1 MKIRSI
7 TCFSNPNNE
16 EFSKQ
21 IQSLNDLQRYCREE
35 FENIGWEVQTTR
47 LATTSFGTYTNQKNA
62 LLKITELEHTSI
74 QNGFSYLSI
83 GPARISYLDEYA
95 LIPEIL
101 AATQN
106 VFCSGIMT
114 HPQRG
119 ISVPAVKACAEV
131 IKHSAGIQPDGFANL
146 RFCAISHVSPFTPFF
161 PASYSY
167 GTQPAFALAMQCADA
182 ALEAFDKVE
191 NAKQGCLRLLNAL
204 NNAAN
209 ALLPIL
215 KTAEKKFGI
224 PFKGFDFSLAPFPE
238 DWCSIGRTLEKM
250 GIASLGYMGSLTAS
264 ALLTDTLDRGSW
276 WHVGFNGLMLPVL
289 EDSTLAARSENSTF
303 TIKDLV
309 MYSAVCGTGLDT
321 VPLPG
326 DISIEKITA
335 LLMDISALSLRLR
348 KPLTARLM
356 PIPGL
361 QSGQRT
367 QFDFGFFCNGNVM
380 DFPAAAL
387 GVLLSNSQ
395 WLEIRK
401 REKFT

>member
-7 TCFSNPNNE
+7 TCFYNPNSE
-16 EFSKQ
+16 DLSKHM
-21 IQSLNDLQRYCREE
+21 QSLNGLQNFCREE
-35 FENIGWEVQTTR
+35 FEKIGWEVQTVR
-47 LATTSFGTYTNQKNA
+47 LATPPFGTYTSQKKA
-62 LLKITELEHTSI
+62 LSKIAELEGISI

-101 AATQN
+101 AATEN

-119 ISVPAVKACAEV
+119 IAIAAVKACAEV
-131 IKHSAGIQPDGFANL
+131 IKHSAGIKPDGFANL

-167 GTQPAFALAMQCADA
+167 GTQPAFSLAMQCADA
-182 ALEAFDKVE
+182 ALDVFNEVE
-191 NAKQGCLRLLNAL
+191 NAKQGCLRLLEAL

-209 ALLPIL
+209 TLLPII
-215 KTAEKKFGI
+215 KTAAKKFEI
-224 PFKGFDFSLAPFPE
+224 SFKGFDFSLAPFPE
-238 DWCSIGRTLEKM
+238 DWCSIGKALEKM
-250 GIASLGYMGSLTAS
+250 GLENLGCVGSLAAA

-276 WHVGFNGLMLPVL
+276 QHVGFNGLMLPVL
-289 EDSTLAARSENSTF
+289 EDNTLAARTENSTF

-326 DISIEKITA
+326 DISTEKITA

-356 PIPGL
+356 PVPGL

-380 DFPAAAL
+380 DYPAAAL
-387 GVLLSNSQ
+387 GGLLSNSQ

-401 REKFT
+401 REKIA